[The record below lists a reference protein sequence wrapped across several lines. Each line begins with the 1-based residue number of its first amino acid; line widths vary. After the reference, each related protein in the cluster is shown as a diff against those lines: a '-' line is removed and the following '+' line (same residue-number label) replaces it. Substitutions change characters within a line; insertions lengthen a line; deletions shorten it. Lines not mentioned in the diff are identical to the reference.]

1 MAKPPR
7 RPAPT
12 VSTAAAPPVGSRTPA
27 TKTEREFSTHA
38 HALALYEQAMRMLQ
52 QHNFSKAAELFGH
65 LTTVYPF
72 ERDLV
77 ERSRLYLALCFRHLT
92 PLVSDPIDN
101 RERLYAA
108 TLALNAGDFD
118 GASRYLDRICMD
130 EPANDQALYMLA
142 VVHTQRRNLEL
153 AIRYLSQAIEA
164 NPENRSLARV
174 DPDLSALRG
183 TAGLSAL
190 LRS

>member
-1 MAKPPR
+1 
-7 RPAPT
+7 
-12 VSTAAAPPVGSRTPA
+12 
-27 TKTEREFSTHA
+27 
-38 HALALYEQAMRMLQ
+38 MRMLQ

-174 DPDLSALRG
+174 DPDLDALRG